1 MMIIFLVVY
10 ALACIFKAK
19 IFLKENEISD
29 YMSRGST
36 DSIKGIFIL
45 LVFFSHFNSYI
56 TLNGS
61 LNYVYSYIVSFFGQT
76 MVTLFLFYSGYGVME
91 SIKNKGTDYINSF
104 PKKRILISLINFDIA
119 VFLFLILGLIL
130 KREFTISQIF
140 LSFIGWDTLGNSNW
154 YIFVILL
161 LYLFTFVSFKIFCKR
176 SDLLAVGS
184 VLLLTVIYVA
194 VFMVFKI
201 KPYHWFDTALCYPMG
216 MIFSLYKNRIENL
229 MFKKRVNYYICLLT
243 LLAVFLLFVKFYN
256 IPFSG
261 FIKNLVFC
269 MLVVVFTARV
279 KLQNKFLMFCGKH
292 LFELYILQ
300 RIPMIVFE
308 NIGLKAYPEI
318 YFILSFLFTLILIV
332 PFKFICSKVTGVIA
346 K

>member
-1 MMIIFLVVY
+1 
-10 ALACIFKAK
+10 
-19 IFLKENEISD
+19 
-29 YMSRGST
+29 
-36 DSIKGIFIL
+36 
-45 LVFFSHFNSYI
+45 
-56 TLNGS
+56 
-61 LNYVYSYIVSFFGQT
+61 
-76 MVTLFLFYSGYGVME
+76 
-91 SIKNKGTDYINSF
+91 
-104 PKKRILISLINFDIA
+104 
-119 VFLFLILGLIL
+119 
-130 KREFTISQIF
+130 
-140 LSFIGWDTLGNSNW
+140 
-154 YIFVILL
+154 
-161 LYLFTFVSFKIFCKR
+161 
-176 SDLLAVGS
+176 
-184 VLLLTVIYVA
+184 
-194 VFMVFKI
+194 
-201 KPYHWFDTALCYPMG
+201 MG
-216 MIFSLYKNRIENL
+216 MIFSLYKNKIENL

-279 KLQNKFLMFCGKH
+279 KLQNKFLVFCGKH